1 MTRKPQDTSAE
12 EPDGGNLQVR
22 LRGGPG
28 RGNQPGLLN
37 KETITS
43 FIGLDVHK
51 DSIAIAVAQAGRQA
65 PRFIETVA
73 PELASLCK
81 ALRGGCQRQTHAG
94 GLRGGPVR
102 IRARTAFERARLY
115 L

>member
-37 KETITS
+37 NCP
-43 FIGLDVHK
+43 F
-51 DSIAIAVAQAGRQA
+51 AQA
-65 PRFIETVA
+65 
-73 PELASLCK
+73 
-81 ALRGGCQRQTHAG
+81 
-94 GLRGGPVR
+94 
-102 IRARTAFERARLY
+102 RADLQ
-115 L
+115 